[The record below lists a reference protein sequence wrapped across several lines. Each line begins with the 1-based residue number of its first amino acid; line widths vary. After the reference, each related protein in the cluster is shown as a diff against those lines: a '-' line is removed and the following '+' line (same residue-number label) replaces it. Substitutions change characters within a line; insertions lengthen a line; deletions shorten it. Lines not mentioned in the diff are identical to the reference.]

1 MQKVVILGAAGRDFH
16 NFNVVFRQNPAFQ
29 VVAFTATQIPNIDQ
43 RRYPAE
49 LAGAGY
55 PTGIPIVAEA
65 ELEHLI
71 RAQSVDVVVFAY
83 SDVSHPTVMHLAS
96 RTVAA
101 GADFWLLATER
112 TQLPAR
118 VPVVSVCA
126 TRTGCGKSPVSR
138 RVVQELR
145 KLGWK
150 VVVVRHPMPYG
161 DLQAERVQR
170 FATLADLETGRCTI
184 EEREEYEPHIR
195 GNTVVYAGVDY
206 EAILRQ
212 AEQEADLILWD
223 GGNNDTSFFRSDLEI
238 VVADPHRAGQE
249 LGYFPGEVN
258 LRRAQVVVIN
268 KVDTAPPEGVATV
281 RSNVQRHNP
290 SATIIEAACNVS
302 VAEPGRIKGQRVL
315 VVEDGPTLT
324 HGEMAYGAG
333 VVAAR
338 QFEAAAQVDPRPYA
352 VGSIEET
359 FHRFPHLSGL
369 LPAMGYSEA
378 QCHELQETINRTPCD
393 LVLVATPVDL
403 ARLLRLNKPSLRV
416 NYEVEERTRP
426 GLHEFLANF
435 TEGLEAQR
443 RQKIA

>member
-1 MQKVVILGAAGRDFH
+1 MQKVIILGAAGRDFH
-16 NFNVVFRQNPAFQ
+16 NFNVVFRNDPSFQ

-43 RRYPAE
+43 RRYPPE
-49 LAGAGY
+49 LAGALY
-55 PTGIPIVAEA
+55 PTGIPIVAEG
-65 ELEHLI
+65 ELENLI
-71 RAQSVDVVVFAY
+71 RRQSVDVVVFAY

-145 KLGWK
+145 KLGWRT
-150 VVVVRHPMPYG
+150 VVVRHPMPYG
-161 DLQAERVQR
+161 YLKAECVQR
-170 FATLADLETGRCTI
+170 FATLEDLQTQRCTI

-195 GNTVVYAGVDY
+195 ANTVVYAGVDY

-223 GGNNDTSFFRSDLEI
+223 GGNNDTPFFRSDLEI
-238 VVADPHRAGQE
+238 VVADPHRAGHE

-268 KVDTAPPEGVATV
+268 KVDTASPEGVATV

-290 SATIIEAACNVS
+290 AATIIEAACKVS
-302 VAEPGRIKGQRVL
+302 VVEPEKVKGRRVL

-333 VVAAR
+333 VVAAC
-338 QFEAAAQVDPRPYA
+338 QFEAAGQVDPRPYA
-352 VGSIEET
+352 VGSIQKT
-359 FHRFPHLSGL
+359 FERFPHLAGL
-369 LPAMGYSEA
+369 LPAMGYSDA
-378 QCHELQETINRTPCD
+378 QCHDLEATINRTPCD

-416 NYEVEERTRP
+416 NYEIEERTRP
-426 GLHEFLANF
+426 GLGEILAKF
-435 TEGLEAQR
+435 TEGAEALR
-443 RQKIA
+443 RRKIA